1 MGRFRASLLPLLD
14 VPLMRRVAWHAK
26 RIRGGLD
33 RRFVLSLAGGIL
45 VLVAIAA
52 LLITVVEKSWTFESF
67 GSSFY
72 WGVTTI
78 FGQGDSTFVKSPAG
92 WLISWLLILFGV
104 AMLGTITGAL
114 VAAVIDFLLKE
125 GQGMGAAGYRDH
137 IVVCGWNATA
147 RDLILELR
155 GDEYRKRIVI
165 IHSADRNP
173 AGEHTYY
180 VKGDPTEVADLRRAN
195 VAEASVIVV
204 VPTDDSNEADMRD
217 ILTVMALKAEAPDVR
232 VVAEVNNARH
242 VEHFQ
247 RAHADE
253 ILVTS
258 TLASHLLARSALY
271 PGLAE
276 VVTDIVSGGEG
287 SELYRVA
294 LPAAYVGLSANDLSA
309 RLRVEH
315 RATLLSI
322 SRDGTTITNPPAEY
336 IVQPGDDALV
346 VAESLGELAP
356 LNMERAMSPGHV
368 RIAMPHK
375 GKEAREGKIAR
386 A

>member
-1 MGRFRASLLPLLD
+1 
-14 VPLMRRVAWHAK
+14 MRRVAWHAR

-45 VLVAIAA
+45 ILVAIAA
-52 LLITVVEKSWTFESF
+52 LLITLVEKSWTLQSF
-67 GSSFY
+67 GAAFY
-72 WGVTTI
+72 WGITTI

-137 IVVCGWNATA
+137 IVVCGWNSTA
-147 RDLILELR
+147 RDLIQELR

-165 IHSADRNP
+165 IHGVDRNP
-173 AGEHTYY
+173 GGDHTYY

-195 VAEASVIVV
+195 VAEASVVIV

-217 ILTVMALKAEAPDVR
+217 ILTVMALKAEAPSVR
-232 VVAEVNNARH
+232 VVVEVNNARH
-242 VEHFQ
+242 AEHFQ

-253 ILVTS
+253 VLVTS

-294 LPAAYVGLSANDLSA
+294 LPDDYVGLSANDLSA
-309 RLRVEH
+309 RLRAEH

-322 SRDGTTITNPPAEY
+322 GRGGTTITNPPADY
-336 IVQPGDDALV
+336 VVQAGDDALV
-346 VAESLGELAP
+346 VAESLGQLAP
-356 LNMERAMSPGHV
+356 LDMERAMGPGRHPLV
-368 RIAMPHK
+368 VPA
-375 GKEAREGKIAR
+375 GR
-386 A
+386 ASRAPDAPA

>member
-1 MGRFRASLLPLLD
+1 MGRFRETLLPLLD
-14 VPLMRRVAWHAK
+14 VPLMRRVAWHVK

-33 RRFVLSLAGGIL
+33 RRFVLALAGGII
-45 VLVAIAA
+45 VLVAIGA
-52 LLITVVEKSWTFESF
+52 LLITLVEKTWTFESF

-137 IVVCGWNATA
+137 IVVCGWNSTA

-165 IHSADRNP
+165 IHSVDRNP
-173 AGEHTYY
+173 GGEHTYY

-195 VAEASVIVV
+195 VAEASVVVV

-217 ILTVMALKAEAPDVR
+217 ILTVMALKAEAPHVR
-232 VVAEVNNARH
+232 VVVEVNNERH
-242 VEHFQ
+242 VEHFE

-276 VVTDIVSGGEG
+276 VVTDIVSGGRG

-294 LPAAYVGLSANDLSA
+294 LPEAYVGLSANDLSA
-309 RLRVEH
+309 RLRTEH
-315 RATLLSI
+315 RATLLSV
-322 SRDGTTITNPPAEY
+322 SRDGATITNPPADY
-336 IVQPGDDALV
+336 VVQPGDDALV

-356 LNMERAMSPGHV
+356 LNMERAMSPGHQPV
-368 RIAMPHK
+368 AAPRK
-375 GKEAREGKIAR
+375 GKAAREGKVAR